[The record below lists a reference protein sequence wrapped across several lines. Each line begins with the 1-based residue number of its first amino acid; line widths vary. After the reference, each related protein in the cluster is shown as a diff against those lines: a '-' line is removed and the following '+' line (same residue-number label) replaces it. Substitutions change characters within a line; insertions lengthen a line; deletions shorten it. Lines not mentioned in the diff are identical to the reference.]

1 MMYQDNFYNK
11 VEANSYFLRWKKN
24 NSISNKSNFQ
34 LRDSKKEILDAL
46 NKNYNLK
53 EKKVLEIGCFIG
65 DLLNE
70 LKKKYNCSVFGI
82 EPSSLACKFAKKHF
96 KLIINNSTFLR
107 SKFFSLKKENFHKFD
122 LIIIDDVL
130 SWIDRSAI
138 LSTLAVID
146 WMLKPKGIV
155 FLRDF
160 SPSTAFALKNHHWKK
175 EKIYNFKQAHGHK
188 KILLETGKYIEI
200 FNHVRSTSKYQKI
213 NTKYKMSTIW
223 SDSIIKKI
231 EDFTHPILKL

>member
-1 MMYQDNFYNK
+1 MYQDNFYNK
-11 VEANSYFLRWKKN
+11 IEANSYFLRWKKN
-24 NSISNKSNFQ
+24 NSISDKSKFH
-34 LRDSKKEILDAL
+34 LRDSKKEILHAL

-53 EKKVLEIGCFIG
+53 DKKVLEIGCFIG

-96 KLIINNSTFLR
+96 KLIISNSTFLK

-130 SWIDRSAI
+130 SWIDRYAI
-138 LSTLAVID
+138 LPTLGVLD
-146 WMLKPKGIV
+146 WMLKPNGII

-160 SPSTAFALKNHHWKK
+160 SPSTPFALKNHHCKK
-175 EKIYNFKQAHGHK
+175 EKIYKFNQPYGH
-188 KILLETGKYIEI
+188 
-200 FNHVRSTSKYQKI
+200 
-213 NTKYKMSTIW
+213 
-223 SDSIIKKI
+223 
-231 EDFTHPILKL
+231 

>member
-1 MMYQDNFYNK
+1 MYQDNFYNK
-11 VEANSYFLRWKKN
+11 VEANSYFLRWKKD
-24 NSISNKSNFQ
+24 NSIFDKSKFH
-34 LRDSKKEILDAL
+34 LRDSKKEILYAL

-53 EKKVLEIGCFIG
+53 DKRVLEIGCFIG

-70 LKKKYNCSVFGI
+70 LKRKYNCSVCGI

-96 KLIINNSTFLR
+96 KLIINNSTFLK
-107 SKFFSLKKENFHKFD
+107 SKFFLLKKENFQKFD

-130 SWIDRSAI
+130 SWIDRSVI
-138 LSTLAVID
+138 LSTLAVVD

-160 SPSTAFALKNHHWKK
+160 SPPTPFALKNHHWKK
-175 EKIYNFKQAHGHK
+175 EKIYNFKQAYGHK

-200 FNHVRSTSKYQKI
+200 SNHVRSTSKYQKI
-213 NTKYKMSTIW
+213 NTKNKMSTIW